1 MNSARV
7 FYVACFYK
15 MESLITKATITE
27 WSFGIIG
34 IIGAVGGLCGIFG
47 KILTQSRCSDCSCL
61 WGFCKIKNDPLEA
74 DEIKALGL
82 NLEEQ
87 AKTKEAAA
95 KEEVSKEEV
104 IQP

>member
-1 MNSARV
+1 
-7 FYVACFYK
+7 

-47 KILTQSRCSDCSCL
+47 KILTQSRCTSSSCL
-61 WGFCKIKNDPLEA
+61 WGLCIIKNDPLEA
-74 DEIKALGL
+74 EEIKALGL

-87 AKTKEAAA
+87 AKTKEEADK
-95 KEEVSKEEV
+95 KESKKEI

>member
-1 MNSARV
+1 
-7 FYVACFYK
+7 

-82 NLEEQ
+82 NIEEQ
-87 AKTKEAAA
+87 AKA
-95 KEEVSKEEV
+95 KESVDKEQGKPEIKEI